1 MCFLMLFFFHLK
13 HTDTIP
19 LNSTSEHQWDL
30 VLKTAAHMQTLV
42 SFRCLFC
49 ASSPK
54 QCASHQLRSAHNPST
69 CIWGVSRKVNRTKCH
84 KTTKQKSVTLF
95 VRLVN
100 VAVCMGSTHYKTL
113 CVCGSRQSPHSPA
126 VLLPVIAGLSSVAPT
141 LTLWRSSLTWTPERT
156 QSGLWVWIFKKSRTL
171 AARQQLQ
178 TFTTLIQRWSHEA
191 SNNGVSV
198 RTRNRR
204 ELQTGFFLMSTE
216 ATPTMCSKLLFARN
230 SQSEGSCIKD
240 MLVLKTL
247 ALAQQQAHFIFSAL

>member
-1 MCFLMLFFFHLK
+1 
-13 HTDTIP
+13 
-19 LNSTSEHQWDL
+19 
-30 VLKTAAHMQTLV
+30 
-42 SFRCLFC
+42 
-49 ASSPK
+49 
-54 QCASHQLRSAHNPST
+54 
-69 CIWGVSRKVNRTKCH
+69 
-84 KTTKQKSVTLF
+84 
-95 VRLVN
+95 
-100 VAVCMGSTHYKTL
+100 MGSTHYKTL
-113 CVCGSRQSPHSPA
+113 CVCVSRQSPHSPA

-156 QSGLWVWIFKKSRTL
+156 QSGLWVWIFTKSRTL

-204 ELQTGFFLMSTE
+204 ELQTGFILMSTQ

-240 MLVLKTL
+240 MLVLTTL

>member
-1 MCFLMLFFFHLK
+1 MRFLMLFFFHLK

-42 SFRCLFC
+42 SFRCLFLC
-49 ASSPK
+49 VISKTVCITSAEICSQSINLY
-54 QCASHQLRSAHNPST
+54 LRRLQKGQQNKMSQNYK
-69 CIWGVSRKVNRTKCH
+69 IK
-84 KTTKQKSVTLF
+84 KSVTLF

-113 CVCGSRQSPHSPA
+113 CVCVSRQSPHSPA

-156 QSGLWVWIFKKSRTL
+156 QSGLWVFKKSRTL

-191 SNNGVSV
+191 SNNGVRV
-198 RTRNRR
+198 WTRNRR
-204 ELQTGFFLMSTE
+204 ELQMGFFLMSTE
-216 ATPTMCSKLLFARN
+216 ATPTTCSKLLFARN
-230 SQSEGSCIKD
+230 SQSEGSCINN